1 MSFSG
6 VADVYYVVSLDSL
19 TLLVQSRA
27 YEPPKAAKERVT
39 TVPSKYKLPTHFRV
53 WITSCAIIW

>member
-19 TLLVQSRA
+19 TLLVQSGA

-39 TVPSKYKLPTHFRV
+39 MVPSKYKLPTHFRV
-53 WITSCAIIW
+53 